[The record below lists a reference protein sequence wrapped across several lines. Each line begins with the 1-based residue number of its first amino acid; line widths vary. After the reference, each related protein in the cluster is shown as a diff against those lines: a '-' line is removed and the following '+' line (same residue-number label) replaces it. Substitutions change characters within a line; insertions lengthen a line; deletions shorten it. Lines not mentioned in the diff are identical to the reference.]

1 METYDVVIIGAGQ
14 AGIAAGYYV
23 KQTGL
28 SFVLIDGHKEI
39 GMSWRNRYDSLVLFT
54 PRKYSALPG
63 LRMNGRPEGFPTKN
77 EMATY
82 LQQYVIQ
89 NDLPIKLNTTVS
101 SVSKRR
107 GIYLIETS
115 QGTIQANRVVI
126 ASGAFQKPFI
136 PPVVVRTEDKPFQLH
151 SSTYRSPDQLPEG
164 PVLVVGGGNSGAQI
178 AVELVGK
185 REVTLAVSQPLK
197 FMPIQFLGKPIFHW
211 LDVIG
216 LLHAGRD
223 TVKGRW
229 FRKRKDPIFGKEL
242 KVFIDNKRVGLK
254 PRVVKVVGDK
264 VLFSD
269 NSERNFE
276 TIVWCTGFVPAY
288 DWIQIEGALS
298 SNGSPLHDRGVS
310 PIAGLYYIGLPW
322 QHQRGSALVC
332 GVGMDA
338 AYIVSHMN
346 ESGS

>member
-14 AGIAAGYYV
+14 AGIATGYYV

-28 SFVLIDGHKEI
+28 SFVLIDANQEI
-39 GMSWRNRYDSLVLFT
+39 GDSWRNRYDSLVLFT
-54 PRKYSALPG
+54 PRKYSSLPG

-77 EMATY
+77 EIATY
-82 LQQYVIQ
+82 LQQYAIQ
-89 NDLPIKLNTTVS
+89 NNLPIELNTTVR
-101 SVSKRR
+101 SVSKHQ
-107 GIYLIETS
+107 GIYLIDTS
-115 QGTIQANRVVI
+115 QGMIQANRVVI

-136 PPVVVRTEDKPFQLH
+136 PPVVVPTEDKPFQLH

-178 AVELVGK
+178 AVELAGK

-242 KVFIDNKRVGLK
+242 KVFMDEGKVHIQ
-254 PRVVKVVGDK
+254 PRVVKVVGNK
-264 VLFSD
+264 VLFED
-269 NSERNFE
+269 NSEHTFK

-298 SNGSPLHDRGVS
+298 SNGYPLHDRGVS
-310 PIAGLYYIGLPW
+310 PIEGLYFIGLPW

-346 ESGS
+346 